1 MGVQGR
7 GYGSRPLCS
16 PQVSARGSGLLRL
29 PGAGAFSPGS
39 ARGVGPESSQ
49 HLHNI
54 RDSSSEAVP
63 SSRWNF
69 SAGPHSNTRSSG
81 GRLIAAYWMHVACTL
96 RLDHQKRAVGKGRA
110 LTRSLCLILSKNL
123 TRWWCRAREGS
134 CYIVLRD
141 ELRRD
146 GKRSLC
152 RVFGPPGCA
161 KSQTRSRGTPPQTT
175 RIFEASRRGSDG
187 LGIGAGVEGADRVG
201 LVADS
206 SPGGLGA
213 PRKSARAR
221 AGVAEEMYASHG
233 FL

>member
-16 PQVSARGSGLLRL
+16 PQVLARGSGPGRL
-29 PGAGAFSPGS
+29 PGAGSFSPGS
-39 ARGVGPESSQ
+39 ARGPESSQ

-54 RDSSSEAVP
+54 RDFQQR
-63 SSRWNF
+63 SRSVIAMEF
-69 SAGPHSNTRSSG
+69 LDGPHSNTRSSG
-81 GRLIAAYWMHVACTL
+81 GRLIATYWMHVAFTL
-96 RLDHQKRAVGKGRA
+96 RLDNQKRAVGKGRA

-123 TRWWCRAREGS
+123 KRWWCRAREGS

-161 KSQTRSRGTPPQTT
+161 KGQTGSRRTPPQTT
-175 RIFEASRRGSDG
+175 RIFEASRRGRNS
-187 LGIGAGVEGADRVG
+187 LGTGAGV
-201 LVADS
+201 
-206 SPGGLGA
+206 
-213 PRKSARAR
+213 
-221 AGVAEEMYASHG
+221 
-233 FL
+233 